1 MVNRYP
7 LTCMS
12 TNGFKPQSYD
22 LNSIVGW
29 NLTHRSLT
37 LDGVLPPANGL
48 SPKT

>member
-29 NLTHRSLT
+29 NLGLRTQT
-37 LDGVLPPANGL
+37 LDGLMYPADAL
-48 SPKT
+48 SSKS

>member
-29 NLTHRSLT
+29 NLAHMRRT
-37 LDGVLPPANGL
+37 LDRLMPAAKSL

>member
-22 LNSIVGW
+22 FNSIVGW
-29 NLTHRSLT
+29 NLAHMRRT
-37 LDGVLPPANGL
+37 LDGLLPVAFGL